1 MEQGVFIEYGIWY
14 QDNLVYK
21 NPSCMPII
29 PQHMPYQGSSN
40 PVFQDEEELSP
51 FKEQILTYMDENK
64 KMISVHEQKFPDLDA
79 FEDNTSARL
88 KNIEAQVGHLVQAF
102 KEKFS
107 RISPSNTSTNPNEC
121 MDSPLS
127 NVKELPIL
135 KSMEEFKN
143 EQDIGNKALLNNLED
158 V

>member
-29 PQHMPYQGSSN
+29 PQHMPYKGSSN

-51 FKEQILTYMDENK
+51 VKEQIFTYMDENK
-64 KMISVHEQKFPDLDA
+64 KMISVHEQKFPDSDA

-88 KNIEAQVGHLVQAF
+88 KNIEAQVA
-102 KEKFS
+102 
-107 RISPSNTSTNPNEC
+107 T
-121 MDSPLS
+121 
-127 NVKELPIL
+127 
-135 KSMEEFKN
+135 
-143 EQDIGNKALLNNLED
+143 
-158 V
+158 